1 MISAEEAAAACGA
14 FLSLEVFE
22 RAFSQQ
28 RKQNWSK
35 WVPKRPWQDWY
46 SIKDPSLTGKEEH
59 LHRVSEPSKHDSTFW
74 ETKALRSADGKVKL
88 LRAIGKAVIYGHVS
102 LLCLWTRRTP
112 ESLSLLPGLSGK
124 RPCFWMSTS
133 SSSFS
138 LLTFASMVMRVMFD
152 HTVSNRDDF
161 SFEK

>member
-1 MISAEEAAAACGA
+1 MWGFLEPWGLWKGFQSTEEAKLVSVSAKRTLTELIQQKG
-14 FLSLEVFE
+14 SLPDWE
-22 RAFSQQ
+22 RRTPAQ
-28 RKQNWSK
+28 
-35 WVPKRPWQDWY
+35 
-46 SIKDPSLTGKEEH
+46 
-59 LHRVSEPSKHDSTFW
+59 RVSEPSKHDSTFW
-74 ETKALRSADGKVKL
+74 ETKALRSADGKGKL
-88 LRAIGKAVIYGHVS
+88 LRAIGKAVIYAHVS